1 MNKNDYID
9 LNKKSWN
16 EKTESH
22 FHSDFY
28 NTPEF
33 INGKNSL
40 NEIELILLGDV
51 RGKKILHLQ
60 CHFGQDTLSLQRL
73 GASVTGVDFSEAAI
87 EKANLLNSQLGLNA
101 NFICCD
107 LYSLPQHLHN
117 EKFDI
122 VFTSYGTIGWLPD
135 IDKWAS
141 IVAQYLKPDG
151 KFVFAE
157 FHPIIWMYDN
167 DFTKITYSY
176 FQDEAIVETES
187 GSYASRESGEP
198 FTTITWNHS
207 IGEVVTAL
215 VKQGLKISAL
225 QEYDYSPYN
234 CFSFTEESE
243 PGKYRIKGLNSFVP
257 MVYSLVASFN

>member
-1 MNKNDYID
+1 MNTNDYIEQ
-9 LNKKSWN
+9 NKASWN
-16 EKTESH
+16 GKAELH
-22 FHSDFY
+22 FHSEFY
-28 NTPEF
+28 NTPAF
-33 INGKNSL
+33 IDGKNTL
-40 NEIELILLGDV
+40 NEIELNLLGDV
-51 RGKKILHLQ
+51 SGKKILHLQ

-87 EKANLLNSQLGLNA
+87 EKANLLNNQLGLNA

-107 LYSLPQHLHN
+107 LYSLPQHLQN
-117 EKFDI
+117 EQFDI

-141 IVAQYLKPDG
+141 IVEQYLKPDG

-176 FQDEAIVETES
+176 FRDEAIVETES

-234 CFSFTEESE
+234 CFSFAEESE
-243 PGKYRIKGLNSFVP
+243 PGKYRIKGMQNFVP
-257 MVYSLVASFN
+257 MVYSLVASR

>member
-1 MNKNDYID
+1 MNTNNYID

-22 FHSDFY
+22 FNSDFY
-28 NTPEF
+28 NTPAF

-40 NEIELILLGDV
+40 NDIELNLLGDL

-60 CHFGQDTLSLQRL
+60 CHFGQDTLSLQRM

-87 EKANLLNSQLGLNA
+87 EKANLLNNQLGLNA
-101 NFICCD
+101 QFICCD
-107 LYSLPQHLHN
+107 VFSLPEHLQN
-117 EKFDI
+117 EQFDL

-135 IDKWAS
+135 IAKWAEV
-141 IVAQYLKPDG
+141 VAHYLKPNG
-151 KFVFAE
+151 KFIFAE
-157 FHPIIWMYDN
+157 FHPLIWMYDN

-176 FQDEAIVETES
+176 FKHDAIVETES

-207 IGEVVTAL
+207 IGEVVSAL
-215 VKQGLKISAL
+215 VKQGLVIEDL

-234 CFSFTEESE
+234 CFSFVEESA
-243 PGKYRIKGLNSFVP
+243 PGKFRIKGMHNFVP
-257 MVYSLVASFN
+257 MVYSLVANR

>member
-1 MNKNDYID
+1 MNIKNYIE

-16 EKTESH
+16 EKTEIH
-22 FHSDFY
+22 YHSDFY
-28 NTPEF
+28 NTPAF

-40 NEIELILLGDV
+40 NEIELNLLGDIQ
-51 RGKKILHLQ
+51 GKKILHLQ

-87 EKANLLNSQLGLNA
+87 EKAKALNEQLGLSA

-117 EKFDI
+117 EQFDI

-135 IDKWAS
+135 LDKWAA
-141 IVAQYLKPDG
+141 IINQYLKPDG
-151 KFVFAE
+151 QFVFVE
-157 FHPIIWMYDN
+157 FHPLIWMYDN

-176 FQDEAIVETES
+176 FQQEAIVETES

-207 IGEVVTAL
+207 IGEVVTAMT
-215 VKQGLKISAL
+215 KQGFFISDL
-225 QEYDYSPYN
+225 QEYDFSPYN
-234 CFSFTEESE
+234 CLSYLTEVET
-243 PGKYRIKGLNSFVP
+243 GKYRINDLQNFVP
-257 MVYSLVASFN
+257 MVYSLVAKR